1 MFFLINTKRNLD
13 SKNKRRDFL
22 DNRFLSNVELYFLM
36 TSAVILA
43 NIAADIPSNLIE
55 KYNVFTIQ
63 VPVEFP
69 DTNEELLY
77 PSEITYDEF
86 LKRIHT
92 SKKMPKPI
100 QPSIYYFVKT
110 FKHLE
115 EEGYGDIFIINMTSR
130 GTGIVNTVKASI
142 IQYQKQGGII
152 KFHQYDSKE
161 GSFGVGI
168 SVIKAAKLLSEG
180 KDFTEIISR
189 LNEFKSTELK
199 TTFTFESLKYL
210 QRSGRIGLI
219 KFVMGSLLNIY
230 PCLEG
235 TQDGGI
241 NSFNQAKSYEEAIE
255 AIVTQAYNLIKNFKN
270 LGCYIVSGNAE
281 KGSTLAKQIL
291 TEQFPEVNFYGIIPM
306 SGITYSFTGP
316 GSVIVVMFKDFEH

>member
-1 MFFLINTKRNLD
+1 
-13 SKNKRRDFL
+13 
-22 DNRFLSNVELYFLM
+22 M
-36 TSAVILA
+36 TGAIILA

-55 KYNVFTIQ
+55 KYNIFTIQ

-69 DTNEELLY
+69 DTNEELIY

-92 SKKMPKPI
+92 SKKVPKPI
-100 QPSIYYFVKT
+100 QPSINYFVNT

-115 EEGYGDIFIINMTSR
+115 EEGYEIIFIINMTSR
-130 GTGIVNTVKASI
+130 GTGIVNTVRASI
-142 IQYQKQGGII
+142 IQYQKQGGKS

-168 SVIKAAKLLSEG
+168 LVIKAAEFLKEG
-180 KDFTEIISR
+180 KNFKAITSL
-189 LNEFKSTELK
+189 LNDFKSNELK

-210 QRSGRIGLI
+210 QRSGRIGLV
-219 KFVMGSLLNIY
+219 KFVMGSLLSIY

-235 TQDGGI
+235 TQDGVI
-241 NSFNQAKSYEEAIE
+241 NSFNQAKSYEEAVE
-255 AIVTQAYNLIKNFKN
+255 AIVTQAYISMKNFEN

-281 KGSTLAKQIL
+281 EGSTLAKQIL
-291 TEQFPEVNFYGIIPM
+291 TTRFPEVNFYGVIPM
-306 SGITYSFTGP
+306 SGITYCFTGP

>member
-1 MFFLINTKRNLD
+1 
-13 SKNKRRDFL
+13 
-22 DNRFLSNVELYFLM
+22 M
-36 TSAVILA
+36 TGAIILA
-43 NIAADIPSNLIE
+43 NIAADIPSSLIE
-55 KYNVFTIQ
+55 KYNIFTIQ

-86 LKRIHT
+86 SKRIHT
-92 SKKMPKPI
+92 SKKFPKPI
-100 QPSIYYFVKT
+100 QPSMNYFVNS
-110 FKHLE
+110 FKKLE
-115 EEGYGDIFIINMTSR
+115 EEGYEDIFIINMTSR
-130 GTGIVNTVKASI
+130 GTGIVNTVRASI
-142 IQYQKQGGII
+142 LQYHKQGGKN

-168 SVIKAAKLLSEG
+168 LAIKAAKLLKEG
-180 KDFTEIISR
+180 KNFKEIISL
-189 LNEFKSTELK
+189 LNEFKSNELK
-199 TTFTFESLKYL
+199 TTFTFESLKSL

-241 NSFNQAKSYEEAIE
+241 NSFNQAKSYEEAVE
-255 AIVTQAYNLIKNFKN
+255 AIVTQAFNSMKHIEN

-291 TEQFPEVNFYGIIPM
+291 TKQFPEVNFYGIIPM
-306 SGITYSFTGP
+306 SCITYSFTGP

>member
-1 MFFLINTKRNLD
+1 MIG
-13 SKNKRRDFL
+13 
-22 DNRFLSNVELYFLM
+22 
-36 TSAVILA
+36 AIILA

-55 KYNVFTIQ
+55 KYNIFTIQ

-92 SKKMPKPI
+92 SKKTPKPI
-100 QPSIYYFVKT
+100 QPSMKYFVST

-115 EEGYGDIFIINMTSR
+115 EEGYEDIFIINMTSR
-130 GTGIVNTVKASI
+130 GTGIVNTVRASI
-142 IQYQKQGGII
+142 IQYHKQGGKS

-168 SVIKAAKLLSEG
+168 LAIKAAKLLKEG
-180 KDFTEIISR
+180 KNFKEIISL
-189 LNEFKSTELK
+189 LNDFKSKELR

-241 NSFNQAKSYEEAIE
+241 NSFNQAKSYEEAVE
-255 AIVTQAYNLIKNFKN
+255 AIVTQAYNSMKHFEN

-291 TEQFPEVNFYGIIPM
+291 TKQFPEVNFYDIIPM
-306 SGITYSFTGP
+306 SCITYSFTGP